1 MLLLGVVIVQPV
13 QSYVFIL
20 TSINCLN
27 IKCKFCRKEK
37 RDLTMRILKSM
48 EIQFLRILP
57 KVQKNASQH
66 HPNLCDIPCAMFF
79 CDTPGSLSF
88 SISSQTSHIC
98 QCQNVSNR
106 FRSKNWRENGKRLS
120 CRC

>member
-57 KVQKNASQH
+57 KVQKMQASIIQISVIFLVQCFSVILQALCLFPFPLKHLTFANAKTFGTVFDQKIGEKMEK
-66 HPNLCDIPCAMFF
+66 D
-79 CDTPGSLSF
+79 
-88 SISSQTSHIC
+88 
-98 QCQNVSNR
+98 
-106 FRSKNWRENGKRLS
+106 
-120 CRC
+120 

>member
-1 MLLLGVVIVQPV
+1 
-13 QSYVFIL
+13 
-20 TSINCLN
+20 
-27 IKCKFCRKEK
+27 
-37 RDLTMRILKSM
+37 MRILKSM

-88 SISSQTSHIC
+88 SISSQPFTFANARTFRTVFDQKIGEKTEKDYVAAAKEIVK
-98 QCQNVSNR
+98 NV
-106 FRSKNWRENGKRLS
+106 FLTVTTGCFS
-120 CRC
+120 CRAVNQVRKLNE